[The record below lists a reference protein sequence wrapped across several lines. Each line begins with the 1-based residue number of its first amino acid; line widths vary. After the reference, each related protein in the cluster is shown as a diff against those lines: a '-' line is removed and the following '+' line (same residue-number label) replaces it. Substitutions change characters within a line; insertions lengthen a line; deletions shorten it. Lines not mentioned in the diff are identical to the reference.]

1 MSAIPPN
8 VIGSVLQSGVTQ
20 DIQSRDRD
28 RVENDRRD
36 ATRALT
42 GSGADDI
49 IEIEQTDTDDTQV
62 HPDTMGAGGQGR
74 HDAAP
79 EEDSTPDAVSDD
91 TAEGLTFD
99 DNGHPHLDISV

>member
-8 VIGSVLQSGVTQ
+8 VIGSVLQSGVAQ
-20 DIQSRDRD
+20 EIQSRDRD
-28 RVENDRRD
+28 RIDNERKD

-42 GSGADDI
+42 GSGADDV

-74 HDAAP
+74 QDAEPDDTTDDAA
-79 EEDSTPDAVSDD
+79 EPDNRAD
-91 TAEGLTFD
+91 GLTFD
-99 DNGHPHLDISV
+99 DTGQPHLDISA